1 LLAFF
6 QLSSEN
12 GIALFLGG
20 FHFLLG
26 ESTMPK
32 SFGGLFTW
40 VIGTVILVAVGVAIL
55 SRIPPLWMIINAR
68 GV

>member
-1 LLAFF
+1 VDSIF
-6 QLSSEN
+6 
-12 GIALFLGG
+12 FLG
-20 FHFLLG
+20 
-26 ESTMPK
+26 ENTMPK